1 MPMISRIPESIMSTH
16 QIQIPKRKRLILKL
30 LQSYAKC
37 VAPGDIL
44 SMVQVIFVSTFYIYP
59 ILQVQVIRMH

>member
-1 MPMISRIPESIMSTH
+1 MSTH